1 VVRFGRLAA
10 FDVEQGGVLGFLEWE
25 VGVTSLKEVAVGST
39 AEVAVVTGADPNT
52 ERLLEMGITPGV
64 RVKVVG
70 AAPLGCPL
78 ELEVR
83 GYRLSIRRN
92 EAARVAVCPANS
104 RRPVPR

>member
-1 VVRFGRLAA
+1 MA
-10 FDVEQGGVLGFLEWE
+10 
-25 VGVTSLKEVAVGST
+25 SLKEVAVGST
-39 AEVAVVTGADPNT
+39 AEVAVVSGCDPMT

-70 AAPLGCPL
+70 RAPLGDPL

-92 EAARVAVCPANS
+92 DAARVMVCAERAGALIGDAV
-104 RRPVPR
+104 VPR

>member
-1 VVRFGRLAA
+1 
-10 FDVEQGGVLGFLEWE
+10 
-25 VGVTSLKEVAVGST
+25 
-39 AEVAVVTGADPNT
+39 
-52 ERLLEMGITPGV
+52 V

-70 AAPLGCPL
+70 TAPLGCPL

-92 EAARVAVCPANS
+92 EAARVADCPSNS